1 MLGIPHER
9 LAEYCRVRLACALE
23 LVPQVNRLFPGVREL
38 LAALKSQATL
48 CIVSNGTAKYIARC
62 MEVFQLH
69 GVFDHTVTCRPDR
82 TKGQNLAALL
92 AELQPE
98 KVCMIGDRLGDI
110 RAGQENGVLTVAA
123 CYGYGTE
130 DEFAQADVRVG
141 SVEELLGWCL
151 GFCRG

>member
-1 MLGIPHER
+1 MLGIPPER
-9 LAEYCRVRLACALE
+9 LDEYCRIRLACALE

-38 LAALKSQATL
+38 LEALKPHARL
-48 CIVSNGTAKYIARC
+48 CIVSNGTAEYIARC
-62 MEVFQLH
+62 MEVFSLQ
-69 GVFDHTVTCRPDR
+69 GVFDRTVTCRPDR

-110 RAGQENGVLTVAA
+110 RAGRENGVLTVAA

-130 DEFAQADVRVG
+130 DEFAQADAWVN
-141 SVEELLGWCL
+141 SVEELTAWCL
-151 GFCRG
+151 TFCK